1 MLTAKL
7 PMTAQ
12 IQQHS
17 PVGALQH
24 LTLKLQQLTN
34 LLTLPQSDTS
44 HLIAEVEAALVSLQV
59 EQLHQQAIAQG
70 VWDFFPTPVPVI
82 EQMLSLAQIKPGMK
96 ALEPSAGL
104 GHICREVRKLGV
116 EPDCFEVSPL
126 LRRGL
131 LLQGFN
137 IIGDDFLSSTPTTIY
152 DRILANPPFSRHGVA
167 RHTLHALDWLRPGGR
182 LVTVAHH
189 YHLKP
194 SATDCAFFR
203 WLKGFDAYFYD
214 CGQAF
219 QDSDRPCNIPVQ
231 LIVINKPSW

>member
-59 EQLHQQAIAQG
+59 EQLRQQAIAQG
-70 VWDFFPTPVPVI
+70 VWDFFPTPNLVI

-96 ALEPSAGL
+96 ILEPSA
-104 GHICREVRKLGV
+104 K
-116 EPDCFEVSPL
+116 
-126 LRRGL
+126 
-131 LLQGFN
+131 
-137 IIGDDFLSSTPTTIY
+137 
-152 DRILANPPFSRHGVA
+152 
-167 RHTLHALDWLRPGGR
+167 
-182 LVTVAHH
+182 
-189 YHLKP
+189 
-194 SATDCAFFR
+194 
-203 WLKGFDAYFYD
+203 
-214 CGQAF
+214 
-219 QDSDRPCNIPVQ
+219 
-231 LIVINKPSW
+231 